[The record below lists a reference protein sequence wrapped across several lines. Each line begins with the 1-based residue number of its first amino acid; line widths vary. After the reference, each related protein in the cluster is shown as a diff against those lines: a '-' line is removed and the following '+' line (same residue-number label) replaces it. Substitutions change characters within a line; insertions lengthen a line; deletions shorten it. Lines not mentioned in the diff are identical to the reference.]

1 MPNNYASDVSMRD
14 EDDDGKDGNDDDE
27 DDDGEDED
35 NDDVNQVDSVT
46 PQSPEMGNKSA
57 KRGTDMRPIMGDTPA
72 AEKIGR
78 NPPKFW
84 RKRGKMMGIM
94 YLQSEMRH

>member
-57 KRGTDMRPIMGDTPA
+57 KRGTDMRPIMGDTQL
-72 AEKIGR
+72 
-78 NPPKFW
+78 PKRP
-84 RKRGKMMGIM
+84 RKRSHESSKPRM
-94 YLQSEMRH
+94 SHPSHHS